1 MSDSLTIDGF
11 GPIPVRRPASVAEL
25 GDLVREA
32 SAAVQG
38 LYPVGG
44 ATQLSLGLP
53 PTKPGF
59 AVSTQG
65 LNRVLDYPARDMTVT
80 VQAGVTVAELQATL
94 AKEGQRL
101 PVDVPNAERS
111 TIGGALAVNA
121 SGPRRLGYGTL
132 RDWVIG
138 ISFVTDEGVE
148 VKAGGRVV
156 KNVAGY
162 DLMKLHI
169 GALGTLGVVTQVTL
183 KVTPRPADQAL
194 VAFGVNAA
202 AVGPTLDR
210 LHASASRPVAVELLN
225 AAAAKAAG
233 VKLPEFDP
241 WVIVVGFEEKP
252 TTVAWQVATLKD
264 ELKAAPV
271 RDLTELRGDA
281 CEPLWS
287 ALVALQER
295 PESRLSFKAGVLPS
309 KLAAFVGEPAHP
321 DLLIHAHAGNGI
333 AYGHLGGEL
342 TVERASAVLAA
353 LGSAS
358 HLTVRRCPTEWKK
371 VLPVWG
377 APRGDRVVML
387 AVKRALDP
395 NNVFNPGRLFG
406 DV

>member
-1 MSDSLTIDGF
+1 VT
-11 GPIPVRRPASVAEL
+11 EL

-32 SAAVQG
+32 SAVGQG
-38 LYPVGG
+38 LYPIGG
-44 ATQLSLGLP
+44 ATQLALGLP
-53 PTKPGF
+53 PTKSGF
-59 AVSTQG
+59 AVSTLG

-94 AKEGQRL
+94 AREGQRL
-101 PVDVPNAERS
+101 PVDVPNAGRS
-111 TIGGALAVNA
+111 TLGGALAVNA

-138 ISFVTDEGVE
+138 VSFVTDEGVE
-148 VKAGGRVV
+148 VKGGGRVV

-210 LHASASRPVAVELLN
+210 LHTSASRPVAVELLN
-225 AAAAKAAG
+225 AAAARATG

-241 WVIVVGFEEKP
+241 WVIAVGFEEKP
-252 TTVAWQVATLKD
+252 TTVSWQLATLKD

-271 RDLTELRGDA
+271 RDLMELRGAA
-281 CEPLWS
+281 CEPLWA
-287 ALVALQER
+287 ALVALQDQ

-309 KLAAFVGEPAHP
+309 KLAAFVGEASSAHP

-333 AYGHLGGEL
+333 AYGHLGAEL
-342 TVERASAVLAA
+342 TLERASAVLAA
-353 LGSAS
+353 LDGAS

-377 APRGDRVVML
+377 TPRGDRDVML
-387 AVKRALDP
+387 AVKRTLDP
-395 NNVFNPGRLFG
+395 KNVFNPGRLFG
-406 DV
+406 EL

>member
-1 MSDSLTIDGF
+1 MSESLSIDGF
-11 GPIPVRRPASVAEL
+11 GPLPVRRPASASEL

-32 SAAVQG
+32 EAV
-38 LYPVGG
+38 YPVGG
-44 ATQLSLGLP
+44 ATQLGVGLP

-59 AVSTQG
+59 AVRLDA
-65 LNRVLDYPARDMTVT
+65 LNQIIDYPARDLTVT
-80 VQAGVTVAELQATL
+80 LQAGVTLAALQAVL

-111 TIGGALAVNA
+111 TLGGAMAVNA
-121 SGPRRLGYGTL
+121 SGPRRLGCGTL
-132 RDWVIG
+132 RDSVIG

-225 AAAAKAAG
+225 AAAAKATG
-233 VKLPEFDP
+233 IKLSEFDP

-252 TTVAWQVATLKD
+252 TTVTWQVATLRD

-271 RDLTELRGDA
+271 RDLTEFRGVA
-281 CEPLWS
+281 CDPLWA
-287 ALVALQER
+287 ALVALQDR

-309 KLAAFVGEPAHP
+309 QLAAFVSDAMAAHS

-333 AYGHLGGEL
+333 AFGHIETEL
-342 TVERASAVLAA
+342 SVERASAILAA
-353 LGSAS
+353 LGGAS
-358 HLTVRRCPTEWKK
+358 HLMVRRCAPEWKQ

-377 APRGDRVVML
+377 NTRGDRDVMRT
-387 AVKRALDP
+387 VKRTLDP
-395 NNVFNPGRLFG
+395 KDVFNPGRLFG

>member
-1 MSDSLTIDGF
+1 MSDSLSIDGF
-11 GPIPVRRPASVAEL
+11 GPLPVRRPTSVTEL

-32 SAAVQG
+32 AA

-44 ATQLSLGLP
+44 GTQLGLGLP

-59 AVSTQG
+59 AVRTSG
-65 LNRVLDYPARDMTVT
+65 LNQIIDYPARDMTVT
-80 VQAGVTVAELQATL
+80 VQAGITMAALQAAL

-111 TIGGALAVNA
+111 TLGGAIAVNA
-121 SGPRRLGYGTL
+121 SGPRRFGWGTL

-138 ISFVTDEGVE
+138 ISFVTDEGIE

-169 GALGTLGVVTQVTL
+169 GALGTLGIVTQVTL

-210 LHASASRPVAVELLN
+210 LHVSASRPVAVELLN
-225 AAAAKAAG
+225 ATAAKATG
-233 VKLPEFDP
+233 IKLPEFDP

-252 TTVAWQVATLKD
+252 TTVTWQIATLKD

-271 RDLTELRGDA
+271 REVTEFRGAA
-281 CEPLWS
+281 CESVWA
-287 ALVALQER
+287 ALIALQDR

-309 KLAAFVGEPAHP
+309 KLAAFVGEASATHP
-321 DLLIHAHAGNGI
+321 DLLIHAHAGNGV
-333 AYGHLGGEL
+333 AFGHLGGEL
-342 TVERASAVLAA
+342 SVERASAILAA
-353 LGSAS
+353 LGGSG
-358 HLTVRRCPTEWKK
+358 HLTVRHCAPEWKK

-377 APRGDRVVML
+377 NARGDREVMRT
-387 AVKRALDP
+387 VKQTLDP
-395 NNVFNPGRLFG
+395 KNVFNPGRLFG
-406 DV
+406 DS